1 MPEYTL
7 MYFNAQGRGELIRW
21 LFAHAGIEYN
31 DDRIEMED
39 WPERKPDVPGGKL
52 PVLMIDGK
60 PLVQSV
66 AIARYVAKEAGLV
79 PEDNLDAA
87 YCDALVDTCSEM
99 MHQYMTLM
107 FRVED
112 DDEKQRL
119 FEEEFFPNHM
129 EPFMKRLNH
138 RLEEKEWFITDDMTW
153 ADLAIGRSLSQI
165 LAQFPDSLEH
175 FPNVAGLVEK
185 VCELPAIKEWIDN
198 RPETSF

>member
-138 RLEEKEWFITDDMTW
+138 RLEEKEWFITDDNYTYNPHTTYSKRQKQKPT
-153 ADLAIGRSLSQI
+153 ATATPCYIYKQI
-165 LAQFPDSLEH
+165 YIKTS
-175 FPNVAGLVEK
+175 
-185 VCELPAIKEWIDN
+185 CERGTQYIP
-198 RPETSF
+198 P